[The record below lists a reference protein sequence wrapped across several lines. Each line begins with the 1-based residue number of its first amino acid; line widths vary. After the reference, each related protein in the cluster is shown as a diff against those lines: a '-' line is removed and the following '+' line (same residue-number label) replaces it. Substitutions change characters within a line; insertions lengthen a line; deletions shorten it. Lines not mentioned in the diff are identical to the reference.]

1 MRKLRKLTKTI
12 TCLLTAGVI
21 VAMDLMVAAA
31 DTVPYDT
38 YNYDYRKNYVATP
51 AAYVPDSSVGG
62 ASLKYNGE
70 SIGAFN
76 LPEDLVVSDDNK
88 VYVCDTGNNRIVV
101 LDITMTQ
108 VLEIIDSFDNN
119 GTEDTFNGPTG
130 LAISNSNQ
138 LYIADKGN
146 KRIIALDSYENG
158 RGLVRMIANPQSD
171 LFADDFDFTP
181 KKVTVDYA
189 DRVYVIAQ
197 GKTEGIMAFDENGEF
212 TSYFG
217 TISVDISLWQKF
229 WRKIATKEERSNQ
242 QLFIATEYTGVDIDD
257 SGFVYATY
265 IDDDGIQ
272 SIQRLNPKGNDVI
285 VKGENSNLGGDLET
299 GGTTD
304 YSGASLIQDIV
315 YRGEGIYSV
324 IDSRR
329 GRIFTYDDEG
339 NLLYIFG
346 GLGTQAGTFR
356 NPCAIEAIGDKI
368 LVLDEDR
375 GEIQVFKETEYG
387 NLINQA
393 VALRYDGDETQA
405 VAKWNEV
412 LRLDENF
419 ELAAVGIG
427 KAYLTSGDNEQA
439 MKYLKLGNSRKYY
452 SIAFKRYRN
461 EFLKANLGTIM
472 TVAIVLI
479 VAYVIFDQIAKRK
492 HLFNKK
498 KKEEVW

>member
-1 MRKLRKLTKTI
+1 MRKLKKLTKTV
-12 TCLLTAGVI
+12 TCLLTAGLI
-21 VAMDLMVAAA
+21 VALDVAVACA
-31 DTVPYDT
+31 DTIPYDT
-38 YNYDYRKNYVATP
+38 YNYDYRENYVATP
-51 AAYVPDSSVGG
+51 AAYVPDTSVSGV
-62 ASLKYNGE
+62 SLMYKGE

-76 LPEDLVVSDDNK
+76 LPEDICVSDDEK
-88 VYVCDTGNNRIVV
+88 VYVADTGNNRIVV
-101 LDITMTQ
+101 LDITMTT
-108 VLEIIDSFDNN
+108 VLEVIDSFDNN
-119 GTEDTFNGPTG
+119 GTEDHFSNPTG

-138 LYIADKGN
+138 LYIADNGN
-146 KRIIALDSYENG
+146 KRIVALDSYEEG
-158 RGLVRMIANPQSD
+158 RSLVRMIVNPQSE
-171 LFADDFDFTP
+171 LFDEDFDFTP

-189 DRVYVIAQ
+189 DRVYVIAA
-197 GKTEGIMAFDENGEF
+197 GKTEGIMAFDENDEF

-217 TISVDISLWQKF
+217 TISVDISVWQKF
-229 WRKIATKEERSNQ
+229 WRRIASKKERANQ

-257 SGFVYATY
+257 SGFVYATF

-272 SIQRLNPKGNDVI
+272 SIQRLNPKGEDVI

-299 GGTTD
+299 SGTTE

-329 GRIFTYDDEG
+329 GRVFTYDDEG

-356 NPCAIEAIGDKI
+356 NPVGIEAIGDKI
-368 LVLDEDR
+368 LVLDKDR

-387 NLINQA
+387 SLINDA

-405 VAKWNEV
+405 VEKWQEV

-427 KAYLTSGDNEQA
+427 KAYLTSGENSLA

-461 EFLKANLGTIM
+461 EFLKANLGTIL
-472 TVAIVLI
+472 TVCVVLI
-479 VAYVIFDQIAKRK
+479 VIYVIFDQIMKRK
-492 HLFNKK
+492 NIFK